1 MPRMGSLLNVIGSSR
16 SRSNGTA
23 GQGTG
28 WCILLAAMQVNYVHT
43 YPEHW
48 SKGFPVFFSF
58 LFFVQWFMVESNLVR
73 LTLLRRTCTYVVAS
87 TDR

>member
-23 GQGTG
+23 GQGTE

-48 SKGFPVFFSF
+48 SKGFPVFF
-58 LFFVQWFMVESNLVR
+58 LFFFLCSGLWWRATWFDLLCLDVLVHM
-73 LTLLRRTCTYVVAS
+73 
-87 TDR
+87 